1 MVGTG
6 TSENARLFN
15 YFYPIKTIVVE
26 NFMTA
31 LTFELWKMAAL
42 DFRWR
47 PAGEDVCP
55 YPGDGVDVL
64 GPRLH
69 HLQPAAAR

>member
-1 MVGTG
+1 
-6 TSENARLFN
+6 
-15 YFYPIKTIVVE
+15 
-26 NFMTA
+26 MTA
-31 LTFELWKMAAL
+31 LTFELCKMAAL